1 LAHASQAS
9 RVSTPGAHAA
19 DDAIENLTPA
29 LVMGVGLTSSNILVS
44 GISLKPSLISWCIE
58 VRRGGASLDPKSLI
72 VGSSLK
78 MLSSPEL

>member
-19 DDAIENLTPA
+19 DDATENLTPA

-44 GISLKPSLISWCIE
+44 GISLKRSLISWCMKFA
-58 VRRGGASLDPKSLI
+58 VARLPLI
-72 VGSSLK
+72 RNL
-78 MLSSPEL
+78 